1 MAGAGDYR
9 QQTPEELLKR
19 VDEVQKELFNLRL
32 KVGQQRN
39 SGRIREL
46 RRDLARMKTVLHEK
60 GIGT

>member
-1 MAGAGDYR
+1 MAGAADYR

-19 VDEVQKELFNLRL
+19 VDEVQKELFNLGL

-46 RRDLARMKTVLHEK
+46 RRDLARMKTVLNEK
-60 GIGT
+60 GIRA